1 MNDWRSLLEDGY
13 LSSLWLLDRE
23 PGPLDFHGAFI
34 PAVAEGL
41 IRRWCLEDGWIW
53 DPMCGSGTAGYV
65 AAQWGRNSFLTD
77 LNPIAP
83 SIGQGDARHIA
94 VYESSS
100 NPAVATIQGPHHGR
114 RFKFDAIVLHPPYH
128 NIIQFSD
135 NPDDLSNCGSVT
147 EFLMEWRQ
155 VVHNTAAH
163 LRDKGYLVIV
173 AGDIWITREI
183 AKQTGE
189 PYGHYPLAHDCLQE
203 ALEVMSIE
211 QMAPVLKAIVT
222 KDIKG
227 NRQDK
232 NRHLRAA
239 RAAKWG
245 AVLFE
250 TETIA
255 AIQKN
260 G

>member
-1 MNDWRSLLEDGY
+1 MYS
-13 LSSLWLLDRE
+13 
-23 PGPLDFHGAFI
+23 
-34 PAVAEGL
+34 
-41 IRRWCLEDGWIW
+41 
-53 DPMCGSGTAGYV
+53 
-65 AAQWGRNSFLTD
+65 
-77 LNPIAP
+77 
-83 SIGQGDARHIA
+83 
-94 VYESSS
+94 
-100 NPAVATIQGPHHGR
+100 
-114 RFKFDAIVLHPPYH
+114 
-128 NIIQFSD
+128 
-135 NPDDLSNCGSVT
+135 PDDLSNCGSVT

-211 QMAPVLKAIVT
+211 QIAPVLKAIVT
-222 KDIKG
+222 KDIKN
-227 NRQDK
+227 NR
-232 NRHLRAA
+232 A
-239 RAAKWG
+239 RAKQRNLWASRYTDWG
-245 AVLFE
+245 AVFFE
-250 TETIA
+250 TEQIF